1 MAAGMQRVRGNR
13 GGKIALI
20 VVACVLAVAVAIG
33 GIVAKYHNDQE
44 QWMHDVVYSKEAD
57 KIYRNIFKYDDP
69 NAFTENG
76 KIHTYQVDDKSVR
89 HNPMGGIN
97 LTLYVN
103 HKDDLYVY
111 VTLNKN
117 GGSGPL
123 EDSVGGYSRGYSDL
137 IGAES

>member
-1 MAAGMQRVRGNR
+1 MRRS
-13 GGKIALI
+13 GKIVLI

-33 GIVAKYHNDQE
+33 GIAAKYHHDQE

-57 KIYRNIFKYDDP
+57 KIYRDIFKYDDP
-69 NAFTENG
+69 SAFTEKG
-76 KIHTYQVDDKSVR
+76 KIHTYQIDDKSIR

-103 HKDDLYVY
+103 RRNDLCVY

-117 GGSGPL
+117 GSSGPL
-123 EDSVGGYSRGYSDL
+123 EDSVGGYSKGYSDL
-137 IGAES
+137 IGAKS